1 MKSIKQ
7 RSNQKQVIFYIPDYA
22 KVTRL
27 RRKLVIKAKKMIVAL
42 LLFRLVELETEE
54 NFSIYKK

>member
-42 LLFRLVELETEE
+42 LLFRLVELEAEE
-54 NFSIYKK
+54 KF